1 MKSYEPALLNS
12 LALYT
17 KLTQLFIL
25 AIVYKNEQS
34 AVPLSQT
41 SFLWNYLCQILWLL
55 SCIMEIIIEKN
66 SKGDQSQ

>member
-12 LALYT
+12 VALYT

-25 AIVYKNEQS
+25 AIVYKNKQS
-34 AVPLSQT
+34 AVPLCQT

-55 SCIMEIIIEKN
+55 SCVMEMNIEKN
-66 SKGDQSQ
+66 PKGDQSQ